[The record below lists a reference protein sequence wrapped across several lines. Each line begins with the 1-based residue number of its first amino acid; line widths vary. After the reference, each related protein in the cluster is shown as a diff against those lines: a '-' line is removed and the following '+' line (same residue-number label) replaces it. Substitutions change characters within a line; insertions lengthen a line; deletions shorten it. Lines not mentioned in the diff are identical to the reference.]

1 MMTADGG
8 DTASAVLVC
17 LCACPDRAS
26 AELLAHALVDA
37 RVAACVNLLPG
48 AVSVYR
54 WEWAIERAEETLLL
68 IKTTR
73 GRLEALQTMVAA
85 RHPYTCPELIAL
97 ETVGGLAG
105 YLHWVASETVVA
117 GRAADAPSIA
127 SR

>member
-1 MMTADGG
+1 MSGTA
-8 DTASAVLVC
+8 AAPAVLVC

-26 AELLAHALVDA
+26 AETLAQALVEA
-37 RVAACVNLLPG
+37 RLTACVNLLPG
-48 AVSVYR
+48 AVSIYR
-54 WEWAIERAEETLLL
+54 WEGAVERAEETLLL

-73 GRLEALQTMVAA
+73 ARLEALQTMVAA

-105 YLHWVASETVVA
+105 YLHWVASETVVT
-117 GRAADAPSIA
+117 GSAADAPSVA